1 MPKSTIDN
9 FCLFCK
15 KLYYLRSKR
24 VLKKLRQHFAVTS
37 NFAVTLNVKGL
48 GKVLAALEIDTG
60 PKFLKPFS
68 ATPKP
73 CQMSKKFSYG

>member
-15 KLYYLRSKR
+15 KLYYLRSKQF
-24 VLKKLRQHFAVTS
+24 LKKLRQ